1 MGLGILLGL
10 LGSIMINIG
19 NNVQALGMEMDAA
32 QKLEAAQSTE
42 GTEAPQSKRA
52 KVIWT
57 MGTITFIVG
66 SVINFVAFV
75 FAAAAVLAPLEAIQF
90 VSNLLFARFVTKKE
104 VSRKMIAGSL
114 LIVSGTVG
122 AIASFPMAVVS
133 FSIPQL
139 KGFWES
145 PTWIGYVVAAWCAS
159 LAMQVFWETQTR
171 RVKAG
176 GKQWGPPALM
186 PILYAASSALI
197 GTQSVVQAKAF
208 SELMELWLG
217 QGVLIWVEWFT
228 CAASRRADGRR
239 PATCLAVRPAGTW
252 CWATSW

>member
-145 PTWIGYVVAAWCAS
+145 PTWIGYVVAAWCA
-159 LAMQVFWETQTR
+159 FR
-171 RVKAG
+171 RD
-176 GKQWGPPALM
+176 
-186 PILYAASSALI
+186 S
-197 GTQSVVQAKAF
+197 
-208 SELMELWLG
+208 
-217 QGVLIWVEWFT
+217 
-228 CAASRRADGRR
+228 
-239 PATCLAVRPAGTW
+239 
-252 CWATSW
+252 

>member
-159 LAMQVFWETQTR
+159 SRCKSSGKR
-171 RVKAG
+171 RR
-176 GKQWGPPALM
+176 
-186 PILYAASSALI
+186 
-197 GTQSVVQAKAF
+197 
-208 SELMELWLG
+208 
-217 QGVLIWVEWFT
+217 
-228 CAASRRADGRR
+228 AASRRAGSSGAR
-239 PATCLAVRPAGTW
+239 PR
-252 CWATSW
+252 